1 MRGVED
7 PERMVARETFSE
19 GGNQREKGP
28 QPSKKGRI
36 PGPAGEG
43 KGAGRCEYADEDEGG
58 GMGKGYLVNSRFR
71 NGASGTETNV
81 LIARYALSH
90 YCLSR
95 GTRV

>member
-43 KGAGRCEYADEDEGG
+43 KGAVVAISILVYKGRSVAIGRC
-58 GMGKGYLVNSRFR
+58 KL
-71 NGASGTETNV
+71 T
-81 LIARYALSH
+81 
-90 YCLSR
+90 
-95 GTRV
+95 

>member
-1 MRGVED
+1 MDEVED

-43 KGAGRCEYADEDEGG
+43 KGAGECKCVDENEG
-58 GMGKGYLVNSRFR
+58 VRW
-71 NGASGTETNV
+71 E
-81 LIARYALSH
+81 
-90 YCLSR
+90 R
-95 GTRV
+95 GTL